1 MSEWLVYRGT
11 GEPAPGRVE
20 SLPPPPHWRQFDGDP
35 LDDVYDVPR
44 IDSASG
50 RRLGHRPPLPVQDPR
65 AVELIN
71 AALYLRRPLLVTGEP
86 GSGKSTLAHALAHEL
101 GLGRVLQWP
110 IVSRTELK
118 SGLYAY
124 DAIGRLQDA
133 QLNRSGV
140 AEAAGSAEG
149 APDSPG
155 ADTPGS
161 DAARHDVSIGRYIR
175 LGPLGTAMLPMRR
188 PRVLL
193 IDELDKSD
201 IDLPNDLLNVV
212 EEGEFG
218 IPELERI
225 ADRPG
230 QGTVR
235 VLTDDGR
242 RVPVSGGRV
251 RCHAF
256 PVIVMTSNG
265 EREFPAPLMRRC
277 IHLHLDPPR
286 GDRLA
291 AMVQAHFGD
300 GADQRHRDLVELF
313 TAEGEGPPRP
323 TDQLLNAIF
332 LTQQVAPP
340 DSPRRTELARLLMGS
355 LDPGQR

>member
-1 MSEWLVYRGT
+1 MSEWLVYRGK
-11 GEPAPGRVE
+11 GEPAPSRVDA
-20 SLPPPPHWRQFDGDP
+20 LPQPPVWRRFDGVP
-35 LDDVYDVPR
+35 LDDVYTVPAL
-44 IDSASG
+44 DSASS
-50 RRLGHRPPLPVQDPR
+50 RRLGRRPPLPVQDPR

-86 GSGKSTLAHALAHEL
+86 GAGKSTLAHALAHEL

-110 IVSRTELK
+110 VVSRTELT

-133 QLNRSGV
+133 QLDRAG
-140 AEAAGSAEG
+140 AEETQE
-149 APDSPG
+149 PPG
-155 ADTPGS
+155 TRRDL
-161 DAARHDVSIGRYIR
+161 SIGRYIR
-175 LGPLGTAMLPMRR
+175 LGPLGTALLPMKR

-218 IPELERI
+218 IPQLERI

-230 QGTVR
+230 QGTVE
-235 VLTDDGR
+235 VLTDDGLR
-242 RVPVSGGRV
+242 APVTGGRI
-251 RCHAF
+251 RCRAF

-265 EREFPAPLMRRC
+265 EREFPAPLLRRC

-291 AMVQAHFGD
+291 AMVQAHFGE
-300 GADQRHRDLVELF
+300 GADRDHHDLLELF
-313 TAEGEGPPRP
+313 TTDGTGSHRP

-340 DSPRRTELARLLMGS
+340 GSPHRTELARLLMGS
-355 LDPGQR
+355 LDSGQR